1 MEKLSHTIELIN
13 TKRNFKWDEP
23 TVKSI
28 IRDMGL
34 KVTQQR
40 MIILKCLL
48 SGRDHITA
56 QELFE
61 AVIKKDPSFGFAT
74 VYRFL
79 KQLNE
84 QDLVTEVRMGG
95 LPARYEWAKKKNHH
109 DHLTCKQCGAI
120 CEFENEQIELLQ
132 KQIAKKFGYV
142 LTGHILELY
151 GLCPPCQKEE
161 GLLPIGD
168 T

>member
-1 MEKLSHTIELIN
+1 LSMEKTAENKKLSLVQKKTDTSTSSPISPMQLID
-13 TKRNFKWDEP
+13 TKRSFKWDE
-23 TVKSI
+23 TTLKNI

-40 MIILKCLL
+40 VIILQSLL

-61 AVIKKDPSFGFAT
+61 TVMQKDPSLGFAT

-79 KQLNE
+79 KQLTD

-95 LPARYEWAKKKNHH
+95 LPARYEWAKKKNH
-109 DHLTCKQCGAI
+109 
-120 CEFENEQIELLQ
+120 
-132 KQIAKKFGYV
+132 
-142 LTGHILELY
+142 
-151 GLCPPCQKEE
+151 
-161 GLLPIGD
+161 
-168 T
+168 